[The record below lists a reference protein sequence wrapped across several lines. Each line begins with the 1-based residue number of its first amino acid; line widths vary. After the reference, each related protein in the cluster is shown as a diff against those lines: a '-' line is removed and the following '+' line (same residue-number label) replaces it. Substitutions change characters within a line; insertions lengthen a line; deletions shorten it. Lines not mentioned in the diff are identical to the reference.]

1 MTKVICRFF
10 IVCQSQS
17 QSRYIWEGVVFRE
30 ITSIR
35 LSFSISL
42 SVCQLIYVLF
52 CKFFNFFPYL
62 LLVNSRCAIRLLPA
76 KARNS
81 WTSFLCCCWFFFSW
95 RILPACSYFSRS
107 YVKFARYYQ
116 AGWLYILWFDFSI
129 QIYFILIVM
138 NHSRICYRDQ
148 LVLGLA
154 QGNNGSP
161 QTGFKLTPWL
171 AILRLHVD
179 ALTTQ
184 WNCPFIFL
192 I

>member
-81 WTSFLCCCWFFFSW
+81 WTSFLCCCWFFFHGE
-95 RILPACSYFSRS
+95 
-107 YVKFARYYQ
+107 YYQ
-116 AGWLYILWFDFSI
+116 PAVTSAEVMSNLPDITKLVGCIYYGLIFLYKYILFWLWWITHES
-129 QIYFILIVM
+129 V
-138 NHSRICYRDQ
+138 
-148 LVLGLA
+148 
-154 QGNNGSP
+154 
-161 QTGFKLTPWL
+161 TG
-171 AILRLHVD
+171 IS
-179 ALTTQ
+179 
-184 WNCPFIFL
+184 
-192 I
+192 